1 MLQNIPIQKIETEL
15 TKRKQVSLNILR
27 IDLVHPEIS
36 GNKWFKLKYNLEHIK
51 QHKLSGLIT
60 FGGAYSNHI
69 AATAYAGKL
78 YHIKTIGIIRGEEVN
93 NPTLIRAKEL
103 GMQLH
108 FVSRSLFREKDK
120 LNLFLQKEFSLQE
133 LHVIPE
139 GGSNL
144 LGVKGCEEIAAYIPA
159 SATHICCACGTGSTV
174 AGILKGCRGKQKV
187 VGISSLKALGYF
199 EKMLVQYGIDE
210 ILKERIIFLYDYH
223 FGGYAKLPKTLYLF
237 AKEFSDK
244 FSIPLDYVYT
254 SKMLY
259 GVMDLI
265 SKNYFPPAS
274 EIVAVHTG
282 GLQGNIGFEQ
292 KIALKFK

>member
-1 MLQNIPIQKIETEL
+1 MLQKIPIQKIETEL
-15 TKRKQVSLNILR
+15 TERKKVSLKILR

-36 GNKWFKLKYNLEHIK
+36 GNKWFKMKYNLAYIK
-51 QHKLSGLIT
+51 QHTLSGLLT

-78 YHIKTIGIIRGEEVN
+78 YHINTIGIIRGEEVS
-93 NPTLIRAKEL
+93 NPTLTRAKEL

-120 LNLFLQKEFSLQE
+120 LNLYLQKKFNLQE

-159 SATHICCACGTGSTV
+159 SATHVCCACGTGSTV
-174 AGILKGCRGKQKV
+174 AGILKGCGGKQKV
-187 VGISSLKALGYF
+187 IGISSLKALGYF

-210 ILKERIIFLYDYH
+210 ILKERIFFSYDYH
-223 FGGYAKLPKTLYLF
+223 FGGYAKLPKPLYLF
-237 AKEFSDK
+237 AKEFSENY
-244 FSIPLDYVYT
+244 SVPLDYVYT

-265 SKNYFPPAS
+265 GKDYFPPAS

-282 GLQGNIGFEQ
+282 GLQGNIGFEHR
-292 KIALKFK
+292 IASEFK